1 MVPEV
6 DGGSAR
12 RGGIVLQRIRAI
24 WKVISGEPA
33 TTGSAI
39 DGWPDDG
46 QYRLDDMEPSP
57 CGAQCGCPDAE
68 WCTRAGA
75 AKLRVVPDLDMEV
88 TDSEDPDDAIPDR
101 SFARMSDAG
110 MSTVEYA
117 VGTVVAAA
125 FAAVLYKI
133 VTGDSVVA
141 GLTNLINSALSTTF

>member
-1 MVPEV
+1 
-6 DGGSAR
+6 
-12 RGGIVLQRIRAI
+12 VLQRIRAN
-24 WKVISGEPA
+24 WKLISGEPA
-33 TTGSAI
+33 AGGSTI
-39 DGWPDDG
+39 EGCPDDG

-68 WCTRAGA
+68 WCTRAGT
-75 AKLRVVPDLDMEV
+75 AKLRVVPDVDVEV
-88 TDSEDPDDAIPDR
+88 ADTKDLDDALPDR

>member
-1 MVPEV
+1 M
-6 DGGSAR
+6 
-12 RGGIVLQRIRAI
+12 LQRIRAN

-33 TTGSAI
+33 AAGSAI
-39 DGWPDDG
+39 DGGPDDG
-46 QYRLDDMEPSP
+46 QYRLGLVDLEPSP

-75 AKLRVVPDLDMEV
+75 AKLRVVSDVDEEV
-88 TDSEDPDDAIPDR
+88 AVIEDPDDAVPDK